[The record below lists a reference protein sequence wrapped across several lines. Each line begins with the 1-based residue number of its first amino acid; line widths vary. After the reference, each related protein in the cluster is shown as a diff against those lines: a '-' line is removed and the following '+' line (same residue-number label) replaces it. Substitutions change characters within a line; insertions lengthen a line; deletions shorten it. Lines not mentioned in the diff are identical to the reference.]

1 MSTDAEFWNRDRS
14 TAVMALVHEAVAKH
28 AQDDTL
34 AQTRLRVLERTLG
47 AAGAPLT
54 GDSTVWRRG
63 LDSPWLRRLTLRVVN
78 AALGPI
84 SADPNAAETLARM
97 RRALRIDRADLP
109 VDEDAAALLGSLG
122 RPSVDWLRWD
132 DEAEPGFVWRLP
144 CAALPLAADA
154 RVDVALGQTLI
165 LLRQGRPLLVVDR
178 QVSGAT
184 LASLLSTPSPD
195 LSPPVELV
203 FVSTRNSNLVRWGM
217 DSDMFVPMTR
227 PDTDGAAQPI
237 RGFGRFSVA
246 VDDLTAFLARF
257 ARHGLPEAHELEQRL
272 GRIVAG
278 RFAEA
283 LRTQVGPEG
292 LDPERMVGELP
303 VWSERVRPALEVH
316 MRSAGLRMA
325 RFELENVTAP
335 RSQALTSRS
344 PAPRASSQPD
354 ALVSCPRCLSPVPA
368 KAKFCGTCGTRQVYA
383 CPHCAADVPLRARF
397 CAACGHGVTPPVT

>member
-1 MSTDAEFWNRDRS
+1 
-14 TAVMALVHEAVAKH
+14 MALVQEAVAKH
-28 AQDDTL
+28 AQDDPL

-54 GDSTVWRRG
+54 GDSTAWRRG

-78 AALGPI
+78 AALGPLR
-84 SADPNAAETLARM
+84 SDPNADETLARM

-122 RPSVDWLRWD
+122 RPGVDWLRWD

-144 CAALPLAADA
+144 CETLPVAVEA
-154 RVDVALGQTLI
+154 RVDVSLGQTLV

-178 QVSGAT
+178 QVSDVT
-184 LASLLSTPSPD
+184 LASLLPIRSPD
-195 LSPPVELV
+195 LSPPVEV
-203 FVSTRNSNLVRWGM
+203 AFVSTRTSSLVRWGM

-227 PDTDGAAQPI
+227 PDAQGAEQPV

-246 VDDLTAFLARF
+246 VDDLVAFLARF
-257 ARHGLPEAHELEQRL
+257 ARHGLPDAHELEQRL

-283 LRTQVGPEG
+283 LRAHVGPEG

-303 VWSERVRPALEVH
+303 SWAERVRPTLDVH
-316 MRSAGLRMA
+316 LKPAGLRLA

-344 PAPRASSQPD
+344 PAPRASAQPD

-368 KAKFCGTCGTRQVYA
+368 KAKFCGTCGTRQVQP
-383 CPHCAADVPLRARF
+383 CPHCAADVPLRAKF
-397 CAACGHGVTPPVT
+397 CAACGRGVTPTET

>member
-1 MSTDAEFWNRDRS
+1 VSTDAEFWNRDRS

-34 AQTRLRVLERTLG
+34 AHTRLRVLERTLG
-47 AAGAPLT
+47 AAGGPLT
-54 GDSTVWRRG
+54 GDSTAWRRG
-63 LDSPWLRRLTLRVVN
+63 LDSPWLRRLALRIVN
-78 AALGPI
+78 ATLGPL
-84 SADPNAAETLARM
+84 SADPNAADTLARM

-109 VDEDAAALLGSLG
+109 VEEDAAALLGGLG

-144 CAALPLAADA
+144 TESLPIAPDA
-154 RVDVALGQTLI
+154 RVDVSLGQTLV

-178 QVSGAT
+178 QVTGVP
-184 LASLLSTPSPD
+184 LSTLLESPTPD
-195 LSPPVELV
+195 LSPPLELA
-203 FVSTRNSNLVRWGM
+203 FVSTRSSNLVRWGM
-217 DSDMFVPMTR
+217 DSDMFVPTTR
-227 PDTDGAAQPI
+227 PDTQGVEQPI

-246 VDDLTAFLARF
+246 VLDLAAFLARF
-257 ARHGLPEAHELEQRL
+257 ARQGLPEAHELEQRL

-283 LRTQVGPEG
+283 LRAEVGPEG

-303 VWSERVRPALEVH
+303 LWGDRVRPALDLH
-316 MRSAGLRMA
+316 LKSAGLRLA

-344 PAPRASSQPD
+344 PAPRTSAQPD
-354 ALVSCPRCLSPVPA
+354 ALVSCSRCLSPVPA
-368 KAKFCGTCGTRQVYA
+368 KAKFCATCGTRQFHP
-383 CPHCAADVPLRARF
+383 CPHCAADVPLRAKF
-397 CAACGHGVTPPVT
+397 CAACGRGVTPPAT